1 LIAGTLMVPGYIDA
15 QEVLQIAE
23 FIAGLDPEIPY
34 SLLAFHPESHMGDMP
49 PTSRRQ
55 ADACLN
61 AARKAGLKRVR
72 VGNEHLLW

>member
-1 LIAGTLMVPGYIDA
+1 MIAGTLMVPGYIDA
-15 QEVLQIAE
+15 QEVVQIAE
-23 FIAGLDPEIPY
+23 FIAALNPDIPY
-34 SLLAFHPESHMGDMP
+34 SLLAFHPQSHMSDLP

-55 ADACLN
+55 AHACLK